1 MTKVVGN
8 LRNAW
13 LDSISLDSS
22 QTPKVSNLNGINA
35 SLSLSFFF
43 FPFFF
48 RLKTCQVCKK
58 GDNDE
63 CLLLCDGC
71 DRGCHMYC
79 LRPKITQIPEGDW
92 FCPTCVAK
100 VRTPRVFLDV
110 ITLGA
115 VFNLK
120 IVSLKLLCFKKY
132 FLLL

>member
-1 MTKVVGN
+1 MTKVVRN

-13 LDSISLDSS
+13 LDLISLNSS
-22 QTPKVSNLNGINA
+22 QTPKVSNLYGINA
-35 SLSLSFFF
+35 SLFSFFF
-43 FPFFF
+43 FFF
-48 RLKTCQVCKK
+48 LKICQVCKK

-100 VRTPRVFLDV
+100 VRTPLLTLDV
-110 ITLGA
+110 ITL
-115 VFNLK
+115 
-120 IVSLKLLCFKKY
+120 
-132 FLLL
+132 